1 MSSEGEQPMSRST
14 TRRALIAVLIVGAA
28 GCGGPARYVNPTAD
42 FSAVKT
48 VAVLPFENLSGDK
61 VSSERVQ
68 RVFLT
73 ELLVLNTFQVVE
85 PGQTNYSIRR
95 ANVDVSALT
104 ADDIKKLGTE
114 LKADALFTG
123 TVIECVDRAGS
134 AEGSRLSLQLRLVEV
149 ETGQTLWSSSSTR
162 KGATFGSRMFGFSAK
177 PSTTVAQELIRD
189 ELHGLVR

>member
-1 MSSEGEQPMSRST
+1 MARFGMRG
-14 TRRALIAVLIVGAA
+14 ALVVLIIA
-28 GCGGPARYVNPTAD
+28 GCAGSTRYVNPTAD

-85 PGQTNYSIRR
+85 PGQTSFGIRH
-95 ANVDVSALT
+95 ANVDLSALT
-104 ADDIKKLGTE
+104 AEDIKKLGKE

-149 ETGQTLWSSSSTR
+149 ETGQTLWSSSNTR
-162 KGATFGSRMFGFSAK
+162 KGATFGLRMFGFAAK